1 MGEPVDKTK
10 KGLITPIGTA
20 ILQSSTRFSLAK
32 SVIAGGIIGA
42 LLWLQYPPSAAT
54 QPAPVYPRAGDDLRA
69 VYANAADVAEGKARR
84 CLVRRLSRRERYQ
97 HHRGRTQPCWPA
109 PGISLS

>member
-10 KGLITPIGTA
+10 KGLITHITA

-54 QPAPVYPRAGDDLRA
+54 QPAPVYPTSDDLRA